1 MPAMIAYIKGE
12 RRKGIVKRAVGSRG
26 NNALIGHIEVIDTET
41 QELISVGSFGK
52 WGGLPAPWTKKS
64 KRYELCPKKG
74 SEFFYYTWGEEKKV
88 IVPDCPRVKK
98 LLCLSKSK
106 LK

>member
-52 WGGLPAPWTKKS
+52 WGGLPAPWTKKAS
-64 KRYELCPKKG
+64 DMNFVPKKVV
-74 SEFFYYTWGEEKKV
+74 SFFIILG
-88 IVPDCPRVKK
+88 VKK
-98 LLCLSKSK
+98 RK
-106 LK
+106 